1 MRTHDGGGDKL
12 FRTGRPIEAPSLD
25 DLAAWEQSTTLED
38 KNDGIEEDAVMA
50 IGVREGLTVDIAAG
64 GGAGRRRQPVCVW
77 RRCSRSETTTPWQHV
92 GGGGRPTYSSSR

>member
-1 MRTHDGGGDKL
+1 MVRTHDGGGDKL

-50 IGVREGLTVDIAAG
+50 KGRERA
-64 GGAGRRRQPVCVW
+64 
-77 RRCSRSETTTPWQHV
+77 
-92 GGGGRPTYSSSR
+92 